1 MQYIFYLILLA
12 VLIILFLTL
21 NRTSKK
27 PSDHQLFSNAL
38 NALVNNEK
46 KKAYKILK
54 QIISK
59 DSSHHEAFLLLGN
72 LYREKNIENAIK
84 IHKSLIIRPNL
95 TNDFKFHVHKSL
107 VLDYLECEN
116 IEKAKNELINCLLIR
131 PNLTND
137 FKFHVHK
144 SLVLDYLECENIEK
158 AKNELI
164 NCLLIRPKEY
174 WALDLLKNISSEQKD
189 WESALIYEEKILKFY
204 PEKKE
209 TDASMLNYFIAKD
222 FQKKNNFKKYIFHL
236 NKSIS
241 YVNVFPK
248 AYKDLCLLEE
258 NSLDEIIKYFVK
270 YVNLQR
276 INFVEDC
283 KLIEQ
288 RLFDMNA
295 YHQIE
300 NLYKQILDLNF
311 NSFAFNRLIDIFLE
325 KNEKDKAAELI
336 ESVFH
341 EMPNP
346 IIKLNQIKLKV
357 DDPEIRKSLSVLCNE
372 LTIDEK

>member
-95 TNDFKFHVHKSL
+95 TK
-107 VLDYLECEN
+107 
-116 IEKAKNELINCLLIR
+116 
-131 PNLTND
+131 D

-357 DDPEIRKSLSVLCNE
+357 DDLEIRKSLSVLCNE